1 MKLNSLVIMEWG
13 GVITAIGS
21 TLLIGFNI
29 GAELIGFSLLFIS
42 AFLIALWSYK
52 KKHKGILLLQLFY
65 ATAAILGLIRWFD

>member
-1 MKLNSLVIMEWG
+1 MKLNSLVMMEWC

-21 TLLIGFNI
+21 TILIAFNI

-52 KKHKGILLLQLFY
+52 KNIKVFYYYNYFMLQPLS
-65 ATAAILGLIRWFD
+65 